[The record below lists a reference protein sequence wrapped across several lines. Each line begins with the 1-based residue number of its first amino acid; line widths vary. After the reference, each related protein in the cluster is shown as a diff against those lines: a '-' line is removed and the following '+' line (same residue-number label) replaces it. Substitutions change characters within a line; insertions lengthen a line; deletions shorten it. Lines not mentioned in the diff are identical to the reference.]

1 MQRYDFYFTL
11 DIRRSSFLNY
21 ISRCFPSKPCSIQSF
36 CVPLAIETQIDFMD
50 NHYLHIYRASAGS
63 GKTFTLAVAY
73 ICLLIERPDAY
84 RHILAVTFTNK
95 ATAEMKNRILGKL
108 YALANDTPDGV
119 PYLKEVRE
127 RTNLPDATIRKR
139 ASKALSLLIHDYSH
153 FRIATID
160 SFFQSVLRA
169 LARELDLGT
178 GMTIELDTRK
188 VIADAVNLLILE
200 LKPGDATLEWIE
212 TYIYEQMDEGKY
224 WNITDELKKFAE
236 NIHREDFQR
245 KAAALDQQLKIPNL
259 IRDLRRQLTVQRKA
273 AVDLLQERATQFF
286 TLLSDN
292 GYNVDDFSYQ
302 SSGACGYYLNIQK
315 GKYSTTLSP
324 RHLAGANGPEGWV
337 SKSAANYKELTAFA
351 ATYLVPHIN
360 DTHDLCLKYVPEIY
374 SCDLIMHHLYQL
386 QLIDIIHDQV
396 LRINR
401 EENRFLLADTCQ
413 MLSHMQTGDSAFVFE
428 KLGYYIE
435 HIMIDEFQDTSR
447 MQWDNFYPL
456 LLEGLSHGKS
466 SLVVGD
472 VKQAIYRWR
481 GSDWRILNE
490 ELAKKLDNY
499 TYKDDKPLD
508 VNRRSCKGIIQF
520 NNKLFEECN
529 KLLVDQLGQQYSS
542 PLQQAYADVQQKW
555 IDSNEGGY
563 VRITNVLYDTDETA
577 SEAMCREVAALIYEL
592 RQQGIADHDI
602 AILTRNN
609 HHITSIVDYMACH
622 HDDIHIFSADAYLL
636 EASTA
641 VGMIINAMRY
651 IADTQHQHAL
661 AHLAIDYH
669 SYVLSS
675 PLTPSDILE
684 MRADSYGLP
693 KDFVEHIPHLQQ
705 TPIYELAETLYRTF
719 SLHLLSG
726 EDGYMM
732 AFFDRL
738 LTWCSDTTG
747 NLSDF
752 IRYWDDELHATAIP
766 AGASEGIEAM
776 TIHKSKGLEFNTV
789 ILPYCEWELNKYEST
804 LWVDTTDPIA
814 QGLATIPVRY
824 SKKMQDSIFAPQHEE
839 EYLQQVVDSYNLLYV
854 ACTRPKE
861 NLFILKGAGMA
872 DNTKQTDEKKKK
884 TTSTNTNNGTINTIA
899 QLIGRAISM
908 GDNDMVEY
916 GTLATHSQK
925 ETATPEKRETE
936 KQVNPFEVKPAPVE
950 VAMHSEPLTVNF
962 RQSNLSKRFVSS
974 GAAPTNSYLDQGL
987 LLHEL
992 FSRMSTADD
1001 APTAIAALADQ
1012 GLIGDDAQQREI
1024 SRIVHRALKH
1034 TQAADWFSGKYQLFN
1049 ECSIVYIPNTM
1060 PHGSLCYSPSTEPH
1074 TLRPDRVMRHGD
1086 HTIVV
1091 DFKFAR
1097 PTDEHL
1103 KQVARYMEL
1112 LRNMGHS
1119 HVEGYVWYV
1128 YENKTEKV

>member
-1 MQRYDFYFTL
+1 
-11 DIRRSSFLNY
+11 
-21 ISRCFPSKPCSIQSF
+21 
-36 CVPLAIETQIDFMD
+36 MD
-50 NHYLHIYRASAGS
+50 NQYLHIYRASAGS

-108 YALANDTPDGV
+108 YALANDTPDGA
-119 PYLKEVRE
+119 PYLEEVRK
-127 RTNLPDATIRKR
+127 RTQLPDATIRQR
-139 ASKALSLLIHDYSH
+139 ASEALSLLIHDYSH
-153 FRIATID
+153 FRVATID

-188 VIADAVNLLILE
+188 VIADAVNLLLRE
-200 LKPGDATLEWIE
+200 LKPSDTTLEWLE

-224 WNITDELKKFAE
+224 WNITDELKNFAA
-236 NIHREDFQR
+236 NIHREDYQR
-245 KAAALDQQLKIPNL
+245 NATALSRQLEIPHL
-259 IRDLRRQLTVQRKA
+259 IRDLRSKLIAQRKA
-273 AVDLLQERATQFF
+273 AIDLIQERATQFF
-286 TLLSDN
+286 TLLSNN
-292 GYNVDDFSYQ
+292 GYSVDDFSYQ

-337 SKSAANYKELTAFA
+337 SKSAKNHKALTDFA

-360 DTHDLCLKYVPEIY
+360 DTHYLCQKHVPVIY
-374 SCDLIMHHLYQL
+374 SCDLIIHHLYQL
-386 QLIDIIHDQV
+386 QLIDIIHDRV
-396 LRINR
+396 LRLNR

-413 MLSHMQTGDSAFVFE
+413 MLSRMQTGDSAFVFE

-490 ELAKKLDNY
+490 ELAHKLDNY
-499 TYKDDKPLD
+499 TFKDDKPLD
-508 VNRRSCKGIIQF
+508 VNRRSCKGIVDF
-520 NNKLFEECN
+520 NNKLFGECN
-529 KLLVDQLGQQYSS
+529 NLLVAQLGQQYSA

-563 VRITNVLYDTDETA
+563 IRITNVLQDTDETA
-577 SEAMCREVAALIYEL
+577 SEAMCREVASLIYEL
-592 RQQGIADHDI
+592 RLQGIADHDI

-609 HHITSIVDYMACH
+609 HHITSIVDYMARH
-622 HDDIHIFSADAYLL
+622 HADIHIFSADAYLL

-651 IADTQHQHAL
+651 IADTQQKHAL

-669 SYVLSS
+669 SYILSS
-675 PLTPSDILE
+675 ALTTSDILE
-684 MRADSYGLP
+684 MRTDTYGLP
-693 KDFVEHIPHLQQ
+693 KAFSERIPQLQQ

-726 EDGYMM
+726 EDGYVM

-738 LTWCSDTTG
+738 LIWCSDTAG

-752 IRYWDDELHATAIP
+752 IRYWDEELHTTAIP
-766 AGASEGIEAM
+766 AGTSEGIEAM

-789 ILPYCEWELNKYEST
+789 ILPYCEWELNKYDST

-814 QGLATIPVRY
+814 QGLATIPVKY
-824 SKKMQDSIFAPQHEE
+824 SKKMQESVFAPQHEE
-839 EYLQQVVDSYNLLYV
+839 EYLQQIVDSYNLLYV

-861 NLFILKGAGMA
+861 NLFILKGAGKA
-872 DNTKQTDEKKKK
+872 ASAKQTDEKKKK
-884 TTSTNTNNGTINTIA
+884 KTTSTTTTINTVA

-908 GDNDMVEY
+908 GDSDIVEF
-916 GTLATHSQK
+916 GTLVPHTSKKTTISKK
-925 ETATPEKRETE
+925 EETE
-936 KQVNPFEVKPAPVE
+936 KQTNPFEVKPTPIE

-974 GAAPTNSYLDQGL
+974 GNMSANSYLDQGL

-992 FSRMSTADD
+992 FSRMSTAAD
-1001 APTAIAALADQ
+1001 APTAIATLAAQ
-1012 GLIGDDAQQREI
+1012 GLIGDDTQQRKV
-1024 SRIVHRALKH
+1024 SRIVHQALEH
-1034 TQAADWFSGKYQLFN
+1034 AQAGEWFSGKYQLFN

-1060 PHGSLCYSPSTEPH
+1060 PQNSRCYSPSAEPH

-1097 PTDEHL
+1097 PTDEHRN
-1103 KQVARYMEL
+1103 QVARYMEL

-1119 HVEGYVWYV
+1119 HIQGYVWYV
-1128 YENKTEKV
+1128 YENKTEEVFL